1 MYNIDDGI
9 AKIDG
14 YVISIA
20 GGAPFVGA
28 KKLVRIDEVKRTAA
42 YASLISDNGVESAAD
57 EESEVA
63 EVAPEVEEETSDTEA
78 KELESNGSKSKR
90 RRGRRGGR
98 RRSRAR
104 APQGSESKS

>member
-1 MYNIDDGI
+1 
-9 AKIDG
+9 
-14 YVISIA
+14 VISIA

-42 YASLISDNGVESAAD
+42 YASLISGNGVEAAAD